1 MKKRITSVL
10 LALALCLTL
19 LPTAALAAEGDNVD
33 HDPHAG
39 IALTMQ
45 DNNLMKDSSTWTPDT
60 ISPPSIT
67 GYKGYLFDGGTY
79 YLNENLTLAYPI
91 AIKGNV
97 KLCLN
102 GHTITYAGDNE
113 SAISLENFGDD
124 STAHLTLTDCSTGAD
139 HLGTISGGKGKV
151 VMMQG
156 PSQLDMYGGIITGSK
171 GNGVLV
177 SSECTFN
184 MYGGKIT
191 GNGGW
196 GVDISE
202 GKFDMS
208 GGTITG
214 NTSYGVHVGP
224 YNNDNSNVFNVSGK
238 ATITGNG
245 TEGTAKNVYL
255 GKDQTIHVTGEFTGT
270 IGVTAQNPSAETPIV
285 TPNRIGFNQGTF
297 TSDDGAYGIDS
308 ADDNSGIVKL
318 KAHEWKYALKS
329 GSKDTIT
336 ATCDCGA
343 EGGSVTIKAPDADK
357 LTYDGT
363 AKEATLVPNGWRG
376 ADVDNSMITYR
387 YNSGDSTY
395 RPTDTTTDAGEYMA
409 SIKLGNGT
417 PDETATVEY
426 EIKQATLTAGDFNFK
441 APNSLFYNGKVPDLN
456 PEKLFALRSGRTGYG
471 TITAHYYLENGG
483 SDEVT
488 PCNAGTYTVKISVA
502 EGTNFKAVTEPK
514 LTNGSWKFT
523 IQKDT
528 PTIEVTETNPQIT
541 KGQPMNIS
549 DWAKFSS
556 NTDEDAKLT
565 YTLDGDPTGIKLEGT
580 KLTAENNASTAP
592 TFNIKVTAEETKNF
606 HAPVEVTIPVK
617 VQDKAP
623 EQLPGRVTQS
633 DMTYGDGVLPDP
645 VYTKPTGTTE
655 VTITYTGTLR
665 KDSSEYNSTQKPT
678 EAGAYTV
685 TVTCKTSTDVYT
697 GTTTFTIAP
706 KSIEDMTVA
715 LKENEFV
722 YNGTEQS
729 VTVESVGELTAADY
743 TVTDDNAATNVGT
756 YTVTVTGKGNYGGET
771 KATWT
776 IAPKEL
782 TVQSATV
789 NFKTYDG
796 TKNADVSEVKF
807 NGLVDDT
814 LIRSTDYAV
823 KAEFD
828 SADAADSCTATVT
841 VTLKDTI
848 AAKNYTLT
856 NTDCKG
862 SAAIKKA
869 SQTVTIPSGK
879 SITKNGVGV
888 DISTWASAAG
898 VPGGSEPGKLTYSL
912 TGGAYNGVTLDGTVL
927 TVQKE
932 ATAESII
939 IKVQAADTK
948 NYEASEGKTFTVTVT
963 NKETV
968 EISVTYADKTYDGKA
983 IAPAGTLTVEG
994 DKVPAKDLEVL
1005 YESTD
1010 GKGYN
1015 KTEAPKDAGA
1025 YKVTYKVADS
1035 NENYTGS
1042 VTRAFTISPRKV
1054 TVAPAD
1060 KNMTKGSAIPTFEL
1074 TSKDLVAGDTLKP
1087 NKAPKFS
1094 CFEKDNVAVST
1105 STAAGTYTITWT
1117 NMDGT
1122 TFDNGNYTVTTS
1134 ATGTLTISNRSS
1146 GGGSSS
1152 DRDSH
1157 DSNPVI
1163 KTETKNNAD
1172 GSTTK
1177 TETRKDGSVTQTTT
1191 GKDGSVSKTETK
1203 KDGSSVTENKAA
1215 DGSTGTVKTDK
1226 NGQTEAKTALSNKAI
1241 EDAKKSGEA
1250 VKAPVEVKATKNSS
1264 TAPTVKVELP
1274 KNSGETKV
1282 EIPVSNVKPGTV
1294 AVLVHP
1300 DGTEEIVKNSLPTED
1315 GIQLTVN
1322 GSATVK
1328 IVDNSKDF
1336 VDTRNHWAREEIDFV
1351 SAREL
1356 VNGISATRYAPDAT
1370 ATRAQ
1375 LWTILARQNDTDLSG
1390 GANWYEKAQLW
1401 SKDKGISDGTNP
1413 NGTINRAQM
1422 VTMLWRTMGQP
1433 AAGGSASFADVPADS
1448 YYAQAVAWAIENGIT
1463 AGVGGGRFDPNSTC
1477 TRAQIATFLAR
1488 SMK

>member
-395 RPTDTTTDAGEYMA
+395 RPTDTTTD
-409 SIKLGNGT
+409 
-417 PDETATVEY
+417 
-426 EIKQATLTAGDFNFK
+426 
-441 APNSLFYNGKVPDLN
+441 
-456 PEKLFALRSGRTGYG
+456 
-471 TITAHYYLENGG
+471 
-483 SDEVT
+483 
-488 PCNAGTYTVKISVA
+488 
-502 EGTNFKAVTEPK
+502 
-514 LTNGSWKFT
+514 
-523 IQKDT
+523 
-528 PTIEVTETNPQIT
+528 
-541 KGQPMNIS
+541 
-549 DWAKFSS
+549 
-556 NTDEDAKLT
+556 
-565 YTLDGDPTGIKLEGT
+565 
-580 KLTAENNASTAP
+580 
-592 TFNIKVTAEETKNF
+592 
-606 HAPVEVTIPVK
+606 
-617 VQDKAP
+617 
-623 EQLPGRVTQS
+623 
-633 DMTYGDGVLPDP
+633 
-645 VYTKPTGTTE
+645 
-655 VTITYTGTLR
+655 
-665 KDSSEYNSTQKPT
+665 
-678 EAGAYTV
+678 AGAYTV

-1477 TRAQIATFLAR
+1477 ARAQIATFLAR